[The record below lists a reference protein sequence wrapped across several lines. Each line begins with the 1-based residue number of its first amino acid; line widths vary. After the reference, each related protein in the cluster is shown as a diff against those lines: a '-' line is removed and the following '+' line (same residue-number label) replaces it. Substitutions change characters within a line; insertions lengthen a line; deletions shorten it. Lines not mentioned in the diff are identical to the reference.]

1 MFAQTCQSST
11 AKNTNTENNHLKAFS
26 LAVEGPAVLVPVL
39 VGLSSVPVFK
49 VPGRAGHPDP
59 APLVVTG
66 YSIITP
72 DVVLPRGACLWPPS
86 TSCSACLR
94 R

>member
-39 VGLSSVPVFK
+39 VGLVGGPALE
-49 VPGRAGHPDP
+49 VPGGAGHPDP
-59 APLVVTG
+59 ASLMVHVSSPHPPGVLLVTTDG
-66 YSIITP
+66 CDNIK
-72 DVVLPRGACLWPPS
+72 
-86 TSCSACLR
+86 
-94 R
+94 